1 MKKIVAV
8 LSVLL
13 LVFLAGCN
21 YKVNTAVQEETSLV
35 DEIAKVEEELSFGAE
50 EQETAEAA
58 EDAAE
63 EAEDFTV
70 EEEVILPDLQE
81 PAQASDEEMQ
91 VIEVNED
98 EMVRLN
104 VKINDPDQDS
114 VEYSFTSPLNKLGQ
128 WKTNYG
134 DAGEYVVTLSASDGQ
149 LTTEKKIKILV
160 KRVNVPPVINGVT
173 DLRVKEGETVSFKPV
188 INDPNKDSVTVTISE
203 PLKSGTFET
212 DHASAGEYQIV
223 VTASDGEL
231 ETEKTFTLVVDDVNK
246 LPELTAIADLSV
258 KEGEVITVEPKVTD
272 LDGDEVT
279 LTISEPVGDDGTWE
293 TGYTDHG
300 EYFVTVTANDGKG
313 TVTKKIK
320 VVVENVN
327 MPPEIVGVSLAVN

>member
-134 DAGEYVVTLSASDGQ
+134 DAGEYVVTLSASDDQ

-173 DLRVKEGETVSFKPV
+173 DLRVKR
-188 INDPNKDSVTVTISE
+188 
-203 PLKSGTFET
+203 
-212 DHASAGEYQIV
+212 SA
-223 VTASDGEL
+223 
-231 ETEKTFTLVVDDVNK
+231 K
-246 LPELTAIADLSV
+246 LYLS
-258 KEGEVITVEPKVTD
+258 
-272 LDGDEVT
+272 
-279 LTISEPVGDDGTWE
+279 
-293 TGYTDHG
+293 
-300 EYFVTVTANDGKG
+300 NR
-313 TVTKKIK
+313 
-320 VVVENVN
+320 
-327 MPPEIVGVSLAVN
+327 

>member
-1 MKKIVAV
+1 MMKKILAV
-8 LSVLL
+8 FSVLL

-50 EQETAEAA
+50 EQETVE
-58 EDAAE
+58 AAE
-63 EAEDFTV
+63 EAEDSTV

-81 PAQASDEEMQ
+81 PAQVSDEEMQ

-98 EMVRLN
+98 EIVRLN

-149 LTTEKKIKILV
+149 LTTEKKIRLVV
-160 KRVNVPPVINGVT
+160 KRVNVPPTINGVT
-173 DLRVKEGETVSFKPV
+173 DLRVKEGETVSFKPLV
-188 INDPNKDSVTVTISE
+188 NDPNKDSVTVTVSE

-212 DHASAGEYQIV
+212 DHTSAGEYQIV

-231 ETEKTFTLVVDDVNK
+231 ETEKTFTLVVEDVNK
-246 LPELTAIADLSV
+246 LP
-258 KEGEVITVEPKVTD
+258 
-272 LDGDEVT
+272 
-279 LTISEPVGDDGTWE
+279 
-293 TGYTDHG
+293 
-300 EYFVTVTANDGKG
+300 
-313 TVTKKIK
+313 
-320 VVVENVN
+320 
-327 MPPEIVGVSLAVN
+327 